1 MATAKK
7 MKRKRV
13 PWLPSSRSEW
23 HVSQRRWQPTP
34 TNPIYT
40 SMMMSKVLCEHSRR
54 SFLHQVLSSKR
65 ATVARDEVHH
75 SVCCLLVVPRP
86 ARLSRGRPRPC
97 SRRLPAKSAVFFF
110 FFFFFENPV
119 KSVAHTPPPP
129 QPNSRKNTT
138 TPHTSR
144 WDMEYFV
151 LPAVVILFR
160 SILRMVI
167 YTGTFVRR

>member
-110 FFFFFENPV
+110 FF
-119 KSVAHTPPPP
+119 SL
-129 QPNSRKNTT
+129 RNTC
-138 TPHTSR
+138 S
-144 WDMEYFV
+144 D
-151 LPAVVILFR
+151 LKC
-160 SILRMVI
+160 
-167 YTGTFVRR
+167 GFVRVDTYQILLWVHVRKTGWLSR

>member
-97 SRRLPAKSAVFFF
+97 SRRLPAKSAVFFCF
-110 FFFFFENPV
+110 FFLFETLVPIS
-119 KSVAHTPPPP
+119 SVDSYVWIHT
-129 QPNSRKNTT
+129 RY
-138 TPHTSR
+138 
-144 WDMEYFV
+144 YFGC
-151 LPAVVILFR
+151 
-160 SILRMVI
+160 M
-167 YTGTFVRR
+167 